1 MELMVRATLVAVGIG
16 LFVGATACS
25 GRSTNDDDSSAGA
38 SGDAGASSGGSA
50 SGGTGGAS
58 GTTTGGSGS
67 GDDDDV
73 PTGGTTTGGSASGGS
88 SGTFPTGGTSPTGGA
103 ATGGSAGSNTGGLA
117 GEGGSAGEPSDCEG
131 PAPGGCQ
138 FSGCPSGQTCT
149 LASGACIPSRCDCVN
164 GEWSCTRD
172 CNGGFCA
179 DGPSS
184 CATPDPSGCETNDD
198 CAAGKVCAQPA
209 IAVCIPTGCA
219 CGFGSWQCREDCG
232 GGVCTEPTCPAGCEA
247 QPRGLCGEDEVTWVC
262 TTSPIP
268 VEEFMNGG
276 CVDQFTQVPRYC
288 CPSTFKPECQ

>member
-1 MELMVRATLVAVGIG
+1 VRATLVAVGIG

-50 SGGTGGAS
+50 TGSGGTSSGAS
-58 GTTTGGSGS
+58 GTTSGGTSS
-67 GDDDDV
+67 GDDDDDG
-73 PTGGTTTGGSASGGS
+73 PIGGTTTGGSASGGS
-88 SGTFPTGGTSPTGGA
+88 GSTTPAGGTAPTGGTAGSSTGG
-103 ATGGSAGSNTGGLA
+103 TA
-117 GEGGSAGEPSDCEG
+117 GEGGSAGEPGECEG

-149 LASGACIPSRCDCVN
+149 LASGVCVPSRCDCMN
-164 GEWSCTRD
+164 GEWACTLD
-172 CNGGFCA
+172 CGGGRCV

-198 CAAGKVCAQPA
+198 CAPGKVCAQPA

-219 CGFGSWQCREDCG
+219 CGFGSWQCREECG
-232 GGVCTEPTCPAGCEA
+232 GGVCTEPTCPTGCEP

-268 VEEFMNGG
+268 VEEFMSGG